1 MKKPRKLVR
10 EMHGG
15 EEYAYYPLGKY
26 IVACPEVCGGR
37 PTFKYTR
44 VEAAFVLGLLST
56 GDSVDRIVANH
67 EGRIPREAI
76 LEAFD
81 LAGQSLEAQAV
92 REFKARPRSLP
103 RRAKVR

>member
-1 MKKPRKLVR
+1 MKKSKKLVR

-26 IVACPEVCGGR
+26 IVSCPEVCGGR

-44 VEAAFVLGLLST
+44 LEVAGVLNWLS
-56 GDSVDRIVANH
+56 GGNSIEEFLADHR
-67 EGRIPREAI
+67 GRVSREAI

-81 LAGQSLEAQAV
+81 LGGQALEEKIV
-92 REFKARPRSLP
+92 TLLKARPR
-103 RRAKVR
+103 RKVRVG